1 MEDLGIEDSSHI
13 IRDCVDGSIS
23 LKPYAMA
30 VVDTPPFQRLRG
42 LSQLGATHFVFPGAT
57 HTRFEHSLGVAYKA
71 AKMARHILKR
81 QGGAAAAAGEGVD
94 MEPHH
99 VMLVTLAGLC
109 HDLGHGPLSHP
120 FENFLK
126 RRGITDWH
134 HEDMSGEIL
143 TQIADNYD
151 VGLSRADVRGI
162 TDLIR
167 GVPGHLQPAALTGD
181 GGVAGL
187 WRPGQRFLFDIV
199 ANKRN
204 GVDVDKLDYLKRDA
218 FMCGVR
224 VGGDFDSLLKKKYT
238 KVLDDELC
246 YDWCQYDNVLDIFR
260 AREAMHR
267 KVYTNRKCKAVEM
280 MAVDALVAAEPLL
293 RITQRLRSAEDFISL
308 DDTLLTTIEHY
319 HQFHRGELEDD
330 EEAALKAA
338 QDIVRRLRLRQLY
351 RFGNQFTVPPEY
363 LADSR
368 WESIRSRF
376 TPAELASHYS
386 GNDVPGGLT
395 PADIVCDENKI
406 DHTMGGENPVERVGF
421 FKEGGGAKFHTSRH
435 QVVGIMP
442 HFFQERVL
450 RVFTPRQEPAYVRAI
465 EAALQ
470 HWTTAH
476 FGGGAQ
482 LATPVRPRSRSAG
495 GAGAGA
501 AADGPAAFPGGPPGL
516 FPREAMLHQV
526 QASMRPQAHRPSAP
540 AAAAGA
546 AAAAAAAAA
555 VAGACA
561 NGALG
566 TGGHGSAGAGGG
578 VGECGVGGGGGGA
591 GAADATPTRGR
602 VAGAATWAWA
612 REEEGG
618 VAAVGDCA
626 EGADGRGGP
635 GQGQAGKAG
644 SDDAGGQEGSART
657 KRQRMGDGA

>member
-1 MEDLGIEDSSHI
+1 MSIDDGSHI

-23 LKPYAMA
+23 LKPYAMT
-30 VVDTPPFQRLRG
+30 VVDTPPFQRLRS
-42 LSQLGATHFVFPGAT
+42 LSQLGVTHFVFPGAT
-57 HTRFEHSLGVAYKA
+57 HTRFEHSLGVAYKV
-71 AKMARHILKR
+71 
-81 QGGAAAAAGEGVD
+81 GGGG
-94 MEPHH
+94 
-99 VMLVTLAGLC
+99 LLAPCRLC

-134 HEDMSGEIL
+134 HEDMSGLIL
-143 TQIADNYD
+143 THIADNYD
-151 VGLSRADVRGI
+151 VGLSTADVQGI

-167 GVPGHLQPAALTGD
+167 GVPAHLHPAAQAGD
-181 GGVAGL
+181 AGVAGL

-204 GVDVDKLDYLKRDA
+204 SVDVDKLDYLKRDA

-224 VGGDFDSLLKKKYT
+224 VGGDFDSLLKKKYI

-246 YDWCQYDNVLDIFR
+246 YDWCQYENILDIFR

-293 RITQRLRSAEDFISL
+293 RITQRLHSPEEFISL

-319 HQFHRGELEDD
+319 HRLHRGELEDD
-330 EEAALKAA
+330 EEQALKAA
-338 QDIVRRLRLRQLY
+338 QGIVRQLRLRQLY

-386 GNDVPGGLT
+386 GSDVPGGLM

-406 DHTMGGENPVERVGF
+406 DHTMGGDNPVERVGF
-421 FKEGGGAKFHTSRH
+421 FKEGGSGKYHTARH

-465 EAALQ
+465 EAAL
-470 HWTTAH
+470 HNWATVH

-495 GAGAGA
+495 GATGAAEALAGAGA
-501 AADGPAAFPGGPPGL
+501 GLGGVGAGLPGL
-516 FPREAMLHQV
+516 FPREVVVHQV
-526 QASMRPQAHRPSAP
+526 QASIRPHAPVSA
-540 AAAAGA
+540 AS
-546 AAAAAAAAA
+546 AAAAAA
-555 VAGACA
+555 VAATTAAGA
-561 NGALG
+561 NGATSTSDL
-566 TGGHGSAGAGGG
+566 AGAGPCEGAGSGG
-578 VGECGVGGGGGGA
+578 SG
-591 GAADATPTRGR
+591 GAADTTPTRGR
-602 VAGAATWAWA
+602 VAGAATWAG
-612 REEEGG
+612 EEAGVVALVEDGAGG
-618 VAAVGDCA
+618 SK
-626 EGADGRGGP
+626 GRRGP
-635 GQGQAGKAG
+635 GQGRAGKAE
-644 SDDAGGQEGSART
+644 SDEAGLQEGSART